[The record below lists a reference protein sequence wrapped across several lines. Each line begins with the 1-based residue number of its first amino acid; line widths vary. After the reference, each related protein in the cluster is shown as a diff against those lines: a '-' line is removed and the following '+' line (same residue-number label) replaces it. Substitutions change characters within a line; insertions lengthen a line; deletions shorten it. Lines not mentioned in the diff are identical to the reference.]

1 MKERWEKLSAKE
13 RQVMVNAI
21 NDSLDHTDEVIRAKG
36 NRSGFTPVTVASLSS
51 GVAAG
56 LLAGGGALLVAQS
69 AAAGVVGG
77 LLGGALYQIGLW
89 LVVQI
94 FGWWSVVKLAIGGG
108 AVTIGG
114 ALVSTPALIAFAA
127 NALMSTSYRNAK
139 YGTDHGYPVI
149 LFLLL

>member
-56 LLAGGGALLVAQS
+56 LLAGTAPPVR
-69 AAAGVVGG
+69 AAATSPESDRVGG
-77 LLGGALYQIGLW
+77 SADG
-89 LVVQI
+89 
-94 FGWWSVVKLAIGGG
+94 
-108 AVTIGG
+108 
-114 ALVSTPALIAFAA
+114 
-127 NALMSTSYRNAK
+127 
-139 YGTDHGYPVI
+139 
-149 LFLLL
+149 